1 MNIAQAVVAGMA
13 AAKLEPGFPG
23 GNIELIMGYEDGRRL
38 NFVKPGQASHRAAAQ
53 VHEGLGFKQ
62 PQGLAVDGGA
72 GHQCLVVFVNN
83 PAGFDLPCDRIR
95 PPKPA
100 LCRVCSYSGPGLPKP
115 TIMLIMGRIIR
126 PPVGCQS
133 ARPTLGGPL
142 ELGSCGLP
150 LFRQTS

>member
-1 MNIAQAVVAGMA
+1 
-13 AAKLEPGFPG
+13 
-23 GNIELIMGYEDGRRL
+23 MGYEDGRRL

-142 ELGSCGLP
+142 ELGPCGLP
-150 LFRQTS
+150 FCSGRPADSAYFWLELWLAVLWLPVLWPLGLP